1 MTLIM
6 EAHTHTS
13 GDDLARL
20 MSAYETTVAQE
31 DSTAALALVQ
41 QGLSFAANGEQAADL
56 AFDLV
61 ERFGSAWSESEID
74 AAFDTLGKS
83 ETTLDKYR
91 HVARIMLVDGV
102 VKAGTQDWRMLR
114 AAVGRVPASLTHTVI
129 PRVREKVK
137 AVREVRPEGTISY
150 ATVRNICDAIVS
162 ETKPKMSEDSA
173 LAMRVT
179 TLHNQALAVEAALA
193 EGKAVTEATISK
205 LVNASEVLLRVLT
218 SLNK

>member
-13 GDDLARL
+13 GDNLARL
-20 MSAYETTVAQE
+20 MSACETVVAQE

-56 AFDLV
+56 AFGLV
-61 ERFGSAWSESEID
+61 ERFGSAWTESEID

-102 VKAGTQDWRMLR
+102 KRAGKQDWRMLR
-114 AAVGRVPASLTHTVI
+114 AAVGRVPANLTDLVI

-137 AVREVRPEGTISY
+137 AVREARPEGTISY
-150 ATVRNICDAIVS
+150 ATVRDICDAIVS

-179 TLHNQALAVEAALA
+179 TLHNGALTIRAALI
-193 EGKAVTEATISK
+193 EGKTLSEASINK
-205 LVNASEVLLRVLT
+205 LGAIPEILSDIASL
-218 SLNK
+218 LNK